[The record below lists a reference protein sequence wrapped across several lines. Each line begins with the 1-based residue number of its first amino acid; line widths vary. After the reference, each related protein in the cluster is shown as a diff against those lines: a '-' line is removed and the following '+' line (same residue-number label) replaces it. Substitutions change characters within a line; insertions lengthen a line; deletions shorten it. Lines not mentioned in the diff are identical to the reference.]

1 MCLHR
6 LQTQNTNTEYKEGK
20 VMKGYWIWIPFIG
33 LRKKFPIGS
42 GSLTITISH
51 VGRNMWRLHV
61 SNSSVTEK
69 DQYFDSQREAMDYS
83 EVRWG
88 GSDE

>member
-1 MCLHR
+1 MRLCR
-6 LQTQNTNTEYKEGK
+6 LQTQNAKRGK

-51 VGRNMWRLHV
+51 VGYNMWRLRV
-61 SNSSVTEK
+61 SNSSMNEK
-69 DQYFDSQREAMDYS
+69 DQYFNSRKEAMDYS
-83 EVRWG
+83 EARWG
-88 GSDE
+88 GRDE

>member
-1 MCLHR
+1 MHR

-69 DQYFDSQREAMDYS
+69 DRYFDSQREAMDYS

>member
-1 MCLHR
+1 
-6 LQTQNTNTEYKEGK
+6 
-20 VMKGYWIWIPFIG
+20 MKGYWIWIPFIG

-42 GSLTITISH
+42 GSLTITISY
-51 VGRNMWRLHV
+51 VGRNRWRLHV

-69 DQYFDSQREAMDYS
+69 DQYFDSQKEAMNYS

>member
-1 MCLHR
+1 
-6 LQTQNTNTEYKEGK
+6 
-20 VMKGYWIWIPFIG
+20 MKGYWIWIPFMG

-51 VGRNMWRLHV
+51 IGRNMWRLHV

-69 DQYFDSQREAMDYS
+69 DQYFDSQKEAMNYS

>member
-1 MCLHR
+1 
-6 LQTQNTNTEYKEGK
+6 
-20 VMKGYWIWIPFIG
+20 MKGYWIWIPFMG

-42 GSLTITISH
+42 GSLTITISR
-51 VGRNMWRLHV
+51 VGRNGWRLHV

-69 DQYFDSQREAMDYS
+69 DQYFDSQKEAMNYS

-88 GSDE
+88 GRDE

>member
-1 MCLHR
+1 
-6 LQTQNTNTEYKEGK
+6 
-20 VMKGYWIWIPFIG
+20 MKRYWIWIPFMG

-61 SNSSVTEK
+61 SNSLVTEK
-69 DQYFDSQREAMDYS
+69 DQYFDSQKEAMSYS

-88 GSDE
+88 GNNE

>member
-1 MCLHR
+1 MHR
-6 LQTQNTNTEYKEGK
+6 LQTQNAKRGK

-69 DQYFDSQREAMDYS
+69 DRYFDSQREAMDYS